1 MNLGQREHT
10 HHGAMHFTALARARS
25 NPAQQSKYKQDLVEL
40 FDALMHENAE
50 SRRAET
56 CTSVA
61 TITAHPGVS
70 TGNSTPAT
78 FAVLAIPTG
87 EPPNRK
93 SRSLLR
99 RFCCWCGGVPVSP
112 DPGSKA
118 DDSIKAGNA
127 VPYFD
132 ETHSLDFRL
141 AYAGDRTE
149 HAAAGSAAVRA
160 PHSAI
165 LVDLRPTLRERGRPW
180 SIHGASAFASYAA
193 AYAKLE
199 QSEALK
205 PIAWP
210 REPWREHRPP
220 LSRGG
225 RRSLT

>member
-1 MNLGQREHT
+1 MHGRLPMNLGQREHT

-25 NPAQQSKYKQDLVEL
+25 NPAQQSNYKQDLVEL

-50 SRRAET
+50 SRRAES

-61 TITAHPGVS
+61 TITAPK
-70 TGNSTPAT
+70 
-78 FAVLAIPTG
+78 
-87 EPPNRK
+87 RK

-160 PHSAI
+160 LHSAI